1 MGDKVNKRRR
11 FLQKMGENLPS
22 ADIWEA
28 GGGRELSEKLRLL
41 KEREGFTTQMLSD
54 CSGVPLGTLNKIL
67 SGATKDPS
75 LKTVERLAR
84 FFGLPMRYFC
94 DVYPSGQS
102 RAALLEQEVEQPLLL
117 TEEEYQL
124 IWSLRRFTGRE
135 RRILLTMVKTF
146 DALHRPDSPAR
157 QVLPCYLP
165 TRAEGGRT
173 AVNSIA
179 VRHISVK
186 DGETARA
193 ADFAV
198 VLYGSAMEPAYHAG
212 EALALSHRPAGQ
224 DEIGLF
230 NLNGEGYIRLY
241 QKVRGGVR
249 LAALNRAFPN
259 ISVEEGSQFCCLG
272 TVVGRLDL
280 L

>member
-1 MGDKVNKRRR
+1 MGDKVNKGRG
-11 FLQKMGENLPS
+11 FLQKMGENLPN
-22 ADIWEA
+22 ADIWEE
-28 GGGRELSEKLRLL
+28 GGGKDLSEKLRLL
-41 KEREGFTTQMLSD
+41 KEREGFTTQMLAD
-54 CSGVPLGTLNKIL
+54 YSGIPLGTLNKIL

-75 LKTVERLAR
+75 LKTVERLAQL
-84 FFGLPMRYFC
+84 FGLPMRYFC

-102 RAALLEQEVEQPLLL
+102 CAALLEQEVEQPLLL
-117 TEEEYQL
+117 TQEEYRL

-146 DALHRPDSPAR
+146 DALHRPGDPAKL
-157 QVLPCYLP
+157 VLPCYLP
-165 TRAEGGRT
+165 TRAEGGQT
-173 AVNSIA
+173 AVDSIA
-179 VRHISVK
+179 IRHISVK
-186 DGETARA
+186 DSETAQA

-212 EALALSHRPAGQ
+212 EVLALSRRPAGQ

-241 QKVRGGVR
+241 QRVRGKVR

-259 ISVEEGSQFCCLG
+259 VAVEEGSQFCCLG

>member
-1 MGDKVNKRRR
+1 
-11 FLQKMGENLPS
+11 MGENLPR
-22 ADIWEA
+22 ADIWEE

-41 KEREGFTTQMLSD
+41 KEREGFTTQMLAD
-54 CSGVPLGTLNKIL
+54 YSGVPLGTLNKIL

-84 FFGLPMRYFC
+84 LFGLPMRYFC
-94 DVYPSGQS
+94 DVYPRGQS

-124 IWSLRRFTGRE
+124 IWSLRRITGRE

-146 DALHRPDSPAR
+146 DTLHRPGDSNEL
-157 QVLPCYLP
+157 VLPCYLP

-173 AVNSIA
+173 AVDSIS

-186 DGETARA
+186 DNETARA

-198 VLYGSAMEPAYHAG
+198 VLYGSAMEPAYYTG
-212 EALALSHRPAGQ
+212 EVLAVSRRPARQ

-230 NLNGEGYIRLY
+230 NLDGEGYIRLY
-241 QKVRGGVR
+241 QRVRGGVR

-259 ISVEEGSQFCCLG
+259 VAVEEGSQFSCLG
-272 TVVGRLDL
+272 TVLGRLDL

>member
-1 MGDKVNKRRR
+1 MNPEQDVLYRGVSRIAWSYL
-11 FLQKMGENLPS
+11 FAFFNLNLGSLNILPDWM
-22 ADIWEA
+22 AFALIYGALDLLAEEE
-28 GGGRELSEKLRLL
+28 RELPLL
-41 KEREGFTTQMLSD
+41 KPFCILLGLWEGA
-54 CSGVPLGTLNKIL
+54 GW
-67 SGATKDPS
+67 
-75 LKTVERLAR
+75 LAQL
-84 FFGLPMRYFC
+84 FGLPMRYFC

-102 RAALLEQEVEQPLLL
+102 CAALLEQEVEQPLLL
-117 TEEEYQL
+117 TQEEYRL

-146 DALHRPDSPAR
+146 DALHRPGDPAKL
-157 QVLPCYLP
+157 VLPCYLP
-165 TRAEGGRT
+165 TRAEGGQT
-173 AVNSIA
+173 AVDSIA
-179 VRHISVK
+179 IRHISVK
-186 DGETARA
+186 DSETAQA

-212 EALALSHRPAGQ
+212 EVLALSRRPAGQ

-241 QKVRGGVR
+241 QRVRGKVR

-259 ISVEEGSQFCCLG
+259 VAVEEGSQFCCLG